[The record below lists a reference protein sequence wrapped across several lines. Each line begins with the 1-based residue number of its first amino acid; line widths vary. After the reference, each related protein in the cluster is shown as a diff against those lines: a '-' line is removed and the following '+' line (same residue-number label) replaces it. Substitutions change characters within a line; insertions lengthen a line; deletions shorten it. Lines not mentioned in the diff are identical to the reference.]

1 MVNLGVLVFVISK
14 TKTPTKTIS
23 KISTKSNYDR
33 LKTIIRKTNK
43 NYYHPRADLPSA
55 NNLKTRF
62 KKGTKAIDFVRIYC
76 TLKICLTPVGL

>member
-1 MVNLGVLVFVISK
+1 MVNLEVLVFVISE

-23 KISTKSNYDR
+23 KISTKSN
-33 LKTIIRKTNK
+33 K
-43 NYYHPRADLPSA
+43 NYYRTPADLRSA

-62 KKGTKAIDFVRIYC
+62 KRGTKAINFVRICC